1 MTTDKPKRRWYQ
13 FSLRA
18 LLVVGLVFVIGV
30 GWIGIRMKRA
40 QENREALHAA
50 VEEIERIGGTLG
62 FATETK
68 DLLSRKA

>member
-1 MTTDKPKRRWYQ
+1 M
-13 FSLRA
+13 
-18 LLVVGLVFVIGV
+18 VFVIGV